1 MVLEQ
6 ELLPYFQWLIYGG
19 EGRLGALPNFLLVFL
34 GLTMAGLL
42 IGYAVAAGRRGLMRG
57 GDATYKAVTS
67 GVDEVIETSPRR
79 IWALARLAIKESMR
93 RRVVVAL
100 GVFFLI
106 LLFANWFL
114 NTNVQDPARLFLS
127 FVLTAS
133 TYLVLIVAL
142 LLSAFSLPGDFKT
155 KTVYT
160 VVTKPV
166 RSGEIIL
173 GRIIGFSI

>member
-19 EGRLGALPNFLLVFL
+19 DGQLGALLNFLLVFL
-34 GLTMAGLL
+34 GIAMAALT
-42 IGYAVAAGRRGLMRG
+42 IGFAVAAGRHGLMRG
-57 GDATYKAVTS
+57 GDVTYKAVTS
-67 GVDEVIETSPRR
+67 GVGEVVESSPRR

-114 NTNVQDPARLFLS
+114 NTDTQDPARLFLS
-127 FVLTAS
+127 FVLTAT
-133 TYLVLIVAL
+133 TYLVLTVSL
-142 LLSAFSLPGDFKT
+142 LLSAFSLPGDFKS
-155 KTVYT
+155 KTIY
-160 VVTKPV
+160 
-166 RSGEIIL
+166 
-173 GRIIGFSI
+173 